1 MSDGINRVF
10 LLGKLGAEPELRT
23 TQGGLSVLNL
33 RLATNES
40 WLDKNKQQQER
51 VEWHDV
57 VIWGNRAE
65 ALAKLLSKG
74 DGLMIE
80 GGLRTSSYEKDGVK
94 RFKTEVHAREVCFAG
109 KARGAALPTQEE
121 SLGEMS
127 TSRRRASR
135 ADVIEADLP
144 F

>member
-40 WLDKNKQQQER
+40 WLDKNKQPQER

-109 KARGAALPTQEE
+109 KARGAALPTHEE
-121 SLGEMS
+121 SLGGVS
-127 TSRRRASR
+127 TSRRRTPR